1 MGRNIKRS
9 GVLKAFVN
17 PCACAPMNKELNFLG
32 IPEIPYQVNE
42 RSILK
47 GPEVDGDRRGR
58 I

>member
-1 MGRNIKRS
+1 
-9 GVLKAFVN
+9 VLKAFVH
-17 PCACAPMNKELNFLG
+17 PCGSAPMDEQLQFLG

-47 GPEVDGDRRGR
+47 GSEVDWDRSGR